1 MRRPKYKPSYGLLIA
16 SWAFL
21 FACQTPDAIVSLSG
35 RTMGTTYAIKYTP
48 SRSDHTPEQVQQQVD
63 QLLQEINQEM
73 STYIQDSEI
82 SLINQNQ
89 SDDWID
95 LSPRLF
101 KVVKAAKTVYLL
113 SEGAFD
119 VTVGPLVNLWG
130 FGPDGTQAL
139 PEEAQ
144 IEQAKQSVGFE
155 KILLD
160 EESQRMKKTRSGIYL
175 DLSAIA
181 KGFGVDEVG
190 DLLVGLEINS
200 YMVDIGG
207 EVKTKG
213 TKKGQ
218 LWKIGIE
225 TPSDRSR
232 TIKKILK
239 LSDMAMATSGNYR
252 NFFESGG
259 KRFSHTIDPKTG
271 HPVEHR
277 LVSVTV
283 LTPTSCMEADAFAT
297 ALMVLGPRAGM
308 AFANKIDVAAY
319 FIYGTENRESMDS
332 VEAASPRL
340 KSLYPDS
347 FAKMRTDIF
356 SELPN

>member
-1 MRRPKYKPSYGLLIA
+1 
-16 SWAFL
+16 
-21 FACQTPDAIVSLSG
+21 
-35 RTMGTTYAIKYTP
+35 MGTVYTIKYTP
-48 SRSDHTPEQVQQQVD
+48 SRTGHAPEQVQQQVD
-63 QLLQEINQEM
+63 QLLKEINQEM

-82 SLINQNQ
+82 SLINQNR

-130 FGPDGTQAL
+130 FGPDGNRAL
-139 PEEAQ
+139 PDEAQ
-144 IEQAKQSVGFE
+144 IEQAKQAVGFE

-160 EESQRMKKTRSGIYL
+160 EESQRMKKTRPGIYL

-190 DLLVGLEINS
+190 DLLVDFEINS

-225 TPSDRSR
+225 TPDDRSR

-259 KRFSHTIDPKTG
+259 KRFSHTIDPETG

-319 FIYGTENRESMDS
+319 FIYGTGNRESTDS